1 VNKKNNQNGSIAI
14 SMVITAVMIL
24 APLMINFSYD
34 SNINKLKVYNME
46 DRAKAKLSAESGLQ
60 FGMARLKLYQEAFN
74 YLEGN
79 KSAKDIVKPE
89 TLDSIWNFPFIYPIP
104 ITKKMNAIQK
114 ESINKFQEKTILD
127 GSMRLLINNISN
139 KMNLNMMRLSLLSDI
154 QKDDQNKDN
163 EQEPAE
169 GDEEYNIESQLL
181 KSLTDAIEAKSQND
195 EEFNAKYYGMEI
207 EPLVN
212 ELKYS
217 LSDPNSIEDSAGA
230 DSKYQDAN
238 LSPKSAP
245 FSSFSEMSALPSWP
259 DDITDLI
266 KNEFTIHGAI
276 MIDLNKITD
285 KLLKLLIPD
294 TSEEDVKEFFEYKN
308 DPEDPKH
315 FNSIDDFKK
324 YIVSIGN
331 IMNESD
337 FTKRFAKFAAQ
348 GLQFGPTPTLFKM
361 TSSSTV
367 GRSTYNLT
375 AYVVIPAQPKPKKE
389 KKPEVEDK
397 DTDGDGIK
405 DSEDDDIDGDG
416 KLNDDD
422 DDIDGDGKKN
432 TETEEED
439 KKTLLLSPRIVEII
453 IG

>member
-1 VNKKNNQNGSIAI
+1 MNKIRNEKGSIAI

-24 APLMINFSYD
+24 SPLMINFSYD

-46 DRAKAKLSAESGLQ
+46 DRSKAKLSAESALQ
-60 FGMARLKLYQEAFN
+60 FAMVRLKLYQQAFN
-74 YLEGN
+74 YLEEN

-114 ESINKFQEKTILD
+114 ESIGKFEEKTILD
-127 GSMRLLINNISN
+127 GSMRLLITNISN

-154 QKDDQNKDN
+154 QKKNQQKPDEAKPD
-163 EQEPAE
+163 E

-181 KSLTDAIEAKSQND
+181 KTLTDAIESKSQSD
-195 EEFNAKYYGMEI
+195 EDFNAKYYGMEI
-207 EPLVN
+207 EPLIN

-217 LSDPNSIEDSAGA
+217 LSDPNSIEDKAGA
-230 DSKYQDAN
+230 DDKYQDAN

-245 FSSFSEMSALPSWP
+245 FASFSEMNALPGWP

-285 KLLKLLIPD
+285 KLFKLLIPD
-294 TSEEDVKEFFEYKN
+294 ASEEDIKEFFEYKN

-315 FNSIDDFKK
+315 FNSVEDFKK
-324 YIVSIGN
+324 YIVSVGN

-337 FTKRFAKFAAQ
+337 FTNRFAKFAAQ
-348 GLQFGPTPTLFKM
+348 GLNFGPTPTLFKV
-361 TSSSTV
+361 TSTSTV

-375 AYVVIPAQPKPKKE
+375 AYVVIPAQPKPKK
-389 KKPEVEDK
+389 PESTTPEK

-416 KLNDDD
+416 IPNDED

-432 TETEEED
+432 TDVD
-439 KKTLLLSPRIVEII
+439 KDDNKTLLLSPRIVEII